1 MSYLRLQISQ
11 RVFSQSA
18 YLREGSERIRRQ
30 NACFLASDKGG
41 RRWEYVKHSS
51 SEMGG
56 SMRPNSDT
64 NGKSAN
70 TALALH
76 HEYERQYLLDA
87 VIWLNAFRLEDPGF
101 IPDDWD
107 ELTIEV

>member
-1 MSYLRLQISQ
+1 
-11 RVFSQSA
+11 
-18 YLREGSERIRRQ
+18 
-30 NACFLASDKGG
+30 
-41 RRWEYVKHSS
+41 
-51 SEMGG
+51 
-56 SMRPNSDT
+56 MRPNSDT

-76 HEYERQYLLDA
+76 HKYERQYLLDA